1 MCINGLVTLTPPL
14 YQAAAFP
21 ADALL
26 PGASRSWSPNTLR
39 TRLVLNF
46 KGIRYSQSWIP
57 YPDIAPLLKSLNV
70 PPLKK
75 GGIPYTL
82 PAIIHTP
89 SISNPS
95 GAMNDS
101 FPIALHL
108 EELFPAP
115 EYPSLFP
122 SEGSF
127 ALALAVQKLISGAIA
142 KGFTIVVPKVADI
155 LEPRC
160 SEFFHRTRTA
170 TFGKPL
176 SEVAPKPEQ
185 LEKTW
190 KPLRA
195 ELEVLASMLKGKK
208 GKSGPFLEGEKAG
221 YGDFLIVSFL
231 AWFERADPKDWEKL
245 IAIGDGEFKRLY
257 EACRPWLDGQGEE
270 RPWNVAKL

>member
-1 MCINGLVTLTPPL
+1 MCIDWLVTLTPPPPS
-14 YQAAAFP
+14 FS
-21 ADALL
+21 ADAHMQ
-26 PGASRSWSPNTLR
+26 GASKSWSPNTLR
-39 TRLVLNF
+39 TRLALNF
-46 KGIRYSQSWIP
+46 KGVRYTQSWIA
-57 YPDIAPLLKSLNV
+57 YPDIAPLLKTLNV

-82 PAIIHTP
+82 PAIMHSSISTP
-89 SISNPS
+89 SS
-95 GAMNDS
+95 AMNDS
-101 FPIALHL
+101 FSIAVEL

-122 SEGSF
+122 SEGSY
-127 ALALAVQKLISGAIA
+127 ALALAVQKLITGAIA
-142 KGFTIVVPKVADI
+142 KGFTIVLPKVPDI

-160 SEFFHRTRTA
+160 AEFFHRTRKA
-170 TFGKPL
+170 MFGKPL
-176 SEVAPKPEQ
+176 SELGPKPEQ

-195 ELEVLASMLKGKK
+195 ELEVLASMLKGNK

-231 AWFERADPKDWEKL
+231 AWFERADPKDWDKL
-245 IAIGDGEFKRLY
+245 VAIGDGEFKRLY

-270 RPWNVAKL
+270 KTWDVAKL